1 MARGGVARPG
11 MSDFRVTA
19 VVTCL
24 GLLWEGAGA
33 VAVGRC
39 CPDQQAVRGSSGQC
53 EGRTEG
59 GQDWMAQL
67 PPLVFSVTTEG
78 YVNSSFKVGG
88 PLDPAILSVLL
99 MAYLSAG

>member
-1 MARGGVARPG
+1 MTRVGVARPG
-11 MSDFRVTA
+11 MAAFRVTT

-24 GLLWEGAGA
+24 CLLWEGAGA

-39 CPDQQAVRGSSGQC
+39 CPVQQAVRGTSGQC

-59 GQDWMAQL
+59 GQGWMAEL
-67 PPLVFSVTTEG
+67 PPLVFSVATEG

-88 PLDPAILSVLL
+88 QLDP
-99 MAYLSAG
+99 

>member
-1 MARGGVARPG
+1 MAA
-11 MSDFRVTA
+11 FRVTT

-24 GLLWEGAGA
+24 GLLWEGAEA

-39 CPDQQAVRGSSGQC
+39 CPVQQSVRGTSGQC
-53 EGRTEG
+53 EGMTEG

-67 PPLVFSVTTEG
+67 PPLVFSVATEG

-88 PLDPAILSVLL
+88 PFHIC
-99 MAYLSAG
+99 

>member
-19 VVTCL
+19 VVTYL

-88 PLDPAILSVLL
+88 PLDPAILMTS
-99 MAYLSAG
+99 LSAG